1 MIVDDNDHFL
11 TVAGRVLDRG
21 GVSVVGVSR
30 GPDAMER
37 FLELDPDVALVDV
50 ELGDADGFALA
61 ERLCRAARHRD
72 PCVILISARDDG
84 DVADLVEESP
94 AVAFVAKSHLS
105 AETILAVVRASGCGH
120 PAA

>member
-21 GVSVVGVSR
+21 EVRVVGVSR

-50 ELGDADGFALA
+50 ELGDGDGFELA
-61 ERLCRAARHRD
+61 ERLCRAVRHRA
-72 PCVILISARDDG
+72 PCVILISARDG
-84 DVADLVEESP
+84 RDVADLVEESS
-94 AVAFVAKSHLS
+94 AVAFVAKADLS
-105 AETILAVVRASGCGH
+105 VETILAVVRATGCH
-120 PAA
+120 SAV